1 MNTQLEVVRHGEVL
15 NRLVLD
21 RRTTEEVGRVEQ
33 IWLNPQS
40 HQVIGFTCKSGFLG
54 KKKSSFSWR
63 QVETVGADS
72 ILVNYDQEII
82 EPEKPELFSVIGH
95 EVWTDAG
102 NKVGKIVDFLF
113 LPQTGD
119 VVEYL
124 FMSSGWRGVL
134 DGIYLLASLTIASV
148 GSKRVIVPDE
158 VVQMPLQYTEGLNQ
172 RFSQAAEFLKDDV
185 KRTHLDWQAVKR
197 NAQSMTEQVKEK
209 TQNLTSIAKEKLAEV
224 TAPAQDDSVEVVK
237 TIDTTAE
244 ALPSASELSDD
255 TTTAEMPSASDLSEL
270 HLPNN
275 TEISDSNK

>member
-1 MNTQLEVVRHGEVL
+1 MDTQLEVVRQSDVL

-21 RRTTEEVGRVEQ
+21 KRTTEEVGRVEKL
-33 IWLNPQS
+33 WLNPQS
-40 HQVIGFTCKSGFLG
+40 HQVIGLTCKSGFLG
-54 KKKSSFSWR
+54 NKKYSFSWR
-63 QVETVGADS
+63 QIETIGADS
-72 ILVNYDQEII
+72 ILVNYDLETM
-82 EPEKPELFSVIGH
+82 EPEKPDLFSLIGH

-134 DGIYLLASLTIASV
+134 DGIYLLAPLTITSV

-158 VVQMPLQYTEGLNQ
+158 VVQEPLQYTEGLNQ

-197 NAQSMTEQVKEK
+197 NAQSISEQVKEKTQNLSSIAKEK

-224 TAPAQDDSVEVVK
+224 TSPPQDNSVEVVK
-237 TIDTTAE
+237 TIDVKAE
-244 ALPSASELSDD
+244 ALPS
-255 TTTAEMPSASDLSEL
+255 TADLAEL
-270 HLPNN
+270 HLPNHS
-275 TEISDSNK
+275 EISDSHQ

>member
-1 MNTQLEVVRHGEVL
+1 MDTQLQVVRQSDVL

-21 RRTTEEVGRVEQ
+21 RRTTEEVGRVGQ
-33 IWLNPQS
+33 IWLNPQT
-40 HQVIGFTCKSGFLG
+40 HQIIGLTCKSGFLG
-54 KKKSSFSWR
+54 NKKASFSWR
-63 QVETVGADS
+63 QIETIGADS
-72 ILVNYDQEII
+72 ILVNYDMETM
-82 EPEKPELFSVIGH
+82 EPEKPELFSLIGH

-102 NKVGKIVDFLF
+102 NKAGKIVDFLF

-134 DGIYLLASLTIASV
+134 DGIYLLTPLTIASV

-158 VVQMPLQYTEGLNQ
+158 VVQTPLQYTEGLNQ

-209 TQNLTSIAKEKLAEV
+209 TQSLTSIAKEKTQNLTSIAKEKLAEV
-224 TAPAQDDSVEVVK
+224 TSPPQDDSVEVVK
-237 TIDTTAE
+237 TIDVTAE
-244 ALPSASELSDD
+244 ALPSAS
-255 TTTAEMPSASDLSEL
+255 DLAEL

-275 TEISDSNK
+275 LEISESNK

>member
-1 MNTQLEVVRHGEVL
+1 MDTQLEVVKQSDVL

-54 KKKSSFSWR
+54 NKKTSFSWR
-63 QVETVGADS
+63 QVETVGDDS

-82 EPEKPELFSVIGH
+82 EPEKPELYSLIGH

-102 NKVGKIVDFLF
+102 NKAGKIVDFLF

-134 DGIYLLASLTIASV
+134 DGVYLLAPLTISSV

-158 VVQMPLQYTEGLNQ
+158 VVQAPLQYNEGLNQ

-209 TQNLTSIAKEKLAEV
+209 TQDLTNIAKEKLAEV
-224 TAPAQDDSVEVVK
+224 TSASQDDSVEVVK

-244 ALPSASELSDD
+244 ALPSAFELS
-255 TTTAEMPSASDLSEL
+255 ER

>member
-40 HQVIGFTCKSGFLG
+40 HQVIGLTCKSGFLG
-54 KKKSSFSWR
+54 NKKSSFSWR
-63 QVETVGADS
+63 QVETIGNDS
-72 ILVNYDQEII
+72 ILVNYDQEIM

-102 NKVGKIVDFLF
+102 NKAGKIVDFLF
-113 LPQTGD
+113 LPQTSD
-119 VVEYL
+119 IVEYL

-134 DGIYLLASLTIASV
+134 DGIYLLAPLTIASV

-158 VVQMPLQYTEGLNQ
+158 VVQTPLQYTEGLNQ

-209 TQNLTSIAKEKLAEV
+209 T
-224 TAPAQDDSVEVVK
+224 
-237 TIDTTAE
+237 
-244 ALPSASELSDD
+244 
-255 TTTAEMPSASDLSEL
+255 
-270 HLPNN
+270 
-275 TEISDSNK
+275 